1 MGSSSVL
8 QNSEARKTQP
18 QSSAFLDVLRKH
30 LAIFGEHYRQPITEL
45 SVLAYA
51 EDLADLTPAQLD
63 AACIEARRT
72 SEFMPVSATIR
83 NCFSKLRS
91 SEPLYLGPPLIEY
104 PEITAEDREA
114 ALVFSEELKK
124 KLGAPSQKNEQP
136 KITVRPSTLS
146 IEEQKRILRE
156 RGLLK

>member
-1 MGSSSVL
+1 M
-8 QNSEARKTQP
+8 
-18 QSSAFLDVLRKH
+18 DVLRKH

-45 SVLAYA
+45 SVAVYA
-51 EDLADLTPAQLD
+51 EDLADLTPEQLN

-83 NCFSKLRS
+83 NCLSRLRCS
-91 SEPLYLGPPLIEY
+91 AHVYLGPPLIEY
-104 PEITAEDREA
+104 PEVTAEDREA

-124 KLGAPSQKNEQP
+124 KLGAPSQKNERP
-136 KITVRPSTLS
+136 RITVRPSTLS
-146 IEEQKRILRE
+146 IEDQKRILRE